1 MDFVRAP
8 LGRIFQDSDWLRD
21 GPMRRIGP
29 PWGIFGQESLQ
40 IPPAERS
47 PGSTLGL
54 GPLLDIQTFGG
65 RRRRQFEPRY
75 ARVEPP
81 PAPTASGPISNIGP
95 RPRADPRT
103 YEFLEYFDSHSE
115 MTAFITE
122 TREAFTQ
129 AKKVALAKKEQP
141 TTMSTAPA
149 CPPTSDLEPEVEEQ
163 PPSWP
168 LAPYNCE
175 FQYSNWSDTGEEL
188 PLAPGLVPVV
198 LASDWLLPRCTEE
211 RNLVPGTG
219 TTGHPRPGALTPS
232 STFLPTT
239 SETIDGTASSLLSA
253 PVACSADNACIME
266 NKMEEI
272 DLHTLHY
279 CGGNYADTGIVQVYC
294 EV

>member
-1 MDFVRAP
+1 MPADGTKPRKYIYKARKGHQREFGKWEARYRPTSKVLLNKYAKH
-8 LGRIFQDSDWLRD
+8 LRNS
-21 GPMRRIGP
+21 RV
-29 PWGIFGQESLQ
+29 
-40 IPPAERS
+40 S
-47 PGSTLGL
+47 PKTGVMAHS
-54 GPLLDIQTFGG
+54 
-65 RRRRQFEPRY
+65 
-75 ARVEPP
+75 
-81 PAPTASGPISNIGP
+81 
-95 RPRADPRT
+95 

-163 PPSWP
+163 PSSWP

-188 PLAPGLVPVV
+188 PLA
-198 LASDWLLPRCTEE
+198 S
-211 RNLVPGTG
+211 
-219 TTGHPRPGALTPS
+219 S
-232 STFLPTT
+232 STFPPTT
-239 SETIDGTASSLLSA
+239 SETLDGTASSLLSV

-266 NKMEEI
+266 EI

-279 CGGNYADTGIVQVYC
+279 LEKYPTLDPTPKRANSTAQSNQLDSCGGNYADTGIFQVIC